1 MSRGKRIKPE
11 DVLGKRF
18 GSWTVIAPREP
29 GKYLCQ
35 CDCGNKGVIEGS
47 RLVNGG
53 ATRCKR
59 CAARARGKMDA
70 LIGQKIGML
79 TILERCECPPQY
91 AENTASWFL
100 CRCDCGNE
108 VAKRGFD
115 LKSGKAFSCGCAR
128 RPYGSSK
135 GGHGM
140 PEYHVGTSPITGAI
154 YAGRMK
160 ELKDGWKEWIAKSEV
175 TDEAINAVATHLLLK
190 IEQDENKGAYYL
202 KTHDGRHLRLKLE
215 VSDHKPSWLSEE
227 GEE

>member
-1 MSRGKRIKPE
+1 MSRGARIKPE

-29 GKYLCQ
+29 GKYLCK
-35 CDCGNKGVIEGS
+35 CDCGNKSVIKGF
-47 RLVNGG
+47 RLVNGS

-59 CAARARGKMDA
+59 CAARARGKMDT

-79 TILERCECPPQY
+79 TVLERCECPPQY

-128 RPYGSSK
+128 RPYGSSE
-135 GGHGM
+135 GEDEM
-140 PEYHVGTSPITGAI
+140 PTYHVGTSPITGAI
-154 YAGRMK
+154 YAGRA
-160 ELKDGWKEWIAKSEV
+160 KDLGDGLEWITKSEV
-175 TDEAINAVATHLLLK
+175 TNEAVNAVAAHLLLK
-190 IEQDENKGAYYL
+190 IEQDEGGGAYYL
-202 KTHDGRHLRLKLE
+202 KTRDGRHLRLKLE